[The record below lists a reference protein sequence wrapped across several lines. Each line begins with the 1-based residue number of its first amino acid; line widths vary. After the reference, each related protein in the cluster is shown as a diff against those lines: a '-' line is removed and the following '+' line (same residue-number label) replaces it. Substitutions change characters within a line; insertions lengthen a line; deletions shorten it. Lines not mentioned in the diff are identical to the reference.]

1 MLGNTYRD
9 PTGSLFLCLN
19 SSVITQIQMTNKIK
33 HYLKTND
40 MLSQYGRDLIST
52 KEKEKQKK
60 KSQTFITKK
69 QTMVSKEEVNE
80 MIEFAINQHN
90 RNAGQISMVLG
101 FTFMALF
108 ADGLFRTLGLIP
120 PFMGIDVSIVQDV
133 VEAIKEQVTSQL

>member
-1 MLGNTYRD
+1 
-9 PTGSLFLCLN
+9 
-19 SSVITQIQMTNKIK
+19 MTDRIK
-33 HYLKTND
+33 HYLKENH
-40 MLSQYGRDLIST
+40 MLSQYGRDLIS
-52 KEKEKQKK
+52 KKEKQ

-101 FTFMALF
+101 FAFMALF

-120 PFMGIDVSIVQDV
+120 PFMGIDVSIVQEV
-133 VEAIKEQVTSQL
+133 VDKLKDEVLRQM